1 MRRSHLIRRLMATT
15 LPVALVLGSAGTT
28 AVAEPMYARN
38 MSTYGLAGG
47 IDTPTAE
54 TLPDGTLGATVSW
67 SDYGRRSSVVFQ
79 ALPRLTTV
87 LRYSRVRG
95 IPEAD
100 NDSITDRSLDL
111 RYQVLDEQ

>member
-28 AVAEPMYARN
+28 AVAVPMYARN

-54 TLPDGTLGATVSW
+54 TLPDGTLGATVS
-67 SDYGRRSSVVFQ
+67 
-79 ALPRLTTV
+79 
-87 LRYSRVRG
+87 
-95 IPEAD
+95 
-100 NDSITDRSLDL
+100 
-111 RYQVLDEQ
+111 